1 MIYLRGPCVVT
12 GISYDFLWRL
22 AEYIVYSSST
32 LVQLVETPGASHESK
47 TTREDVLCL
56 VLWSSMKPLPLLTP

>member
-12 GISYDFLWRL
+12 GVSHDFLWRL

-32 LVQLVETPGASHESK
+32 LVQLVETPGASH
-47 TTREDVLCL
+47 R
-56 VLWSSMKPLPLLTP
+56 